1 MSKISEPPFEVVYD
15 FSNLYRAYRMARKGK
30 RWKNPVAKVEANVL
44 EAVRYIQMELE
55 TGTYCPG
62 GYFEFIVH
70 EPKERI
76 VQTNSFKDKIVQ
88 HSLCDEI
95 LYPVLSAPFI
105 LDNYGSQV
113 GERDLVRPRPS
124 ERLHAGLLPEAWG
137 RRRLGAE
144 GRRPPLFCQHPA

>member
-88 HSLCDEI
+88 
-95 LYPVLSAPFI
+95 
-105 LDNYGSQV
+105 QV
-113 GERDLVRPRPS
+113 QDV
-124 ERLHAGLLPEAWG
+124 PEA
-137 RRRLGAE
+137 E
-144 GRRPPLFCQHPA
+144 GVRGQVQIRGDDPEGNRGQLQELAGPRFAWELPGPDPRI